1 MREIVTTALDTLGL
15 LLIAAGA
22 GFAAAQF
29 VGFAG
34 LAVAGV
40 VVLGGSAL
48 ASRLGRTERPQ

>member
-22 GFAAAQF
+22 GFAAARF
-29 VGFAG
+29 IGFAA

-40 VVLGGSAL
+40 VMLGGSAL